1 MSVVVTGGSGVVGAA
16 LVRHLVSA
24 DEPVS
29 VLCRSERAAQ
39 VVRGLGAVP
48 VVGDILDS
56 ASLRQ
61 AFAGADLIYHVA
73 GRNTMCP
80 DDPGELE
87 RVNVLG
93 SQNVVR
99 AADIAGC
106 RRVVYTSSAATIGEP
121 AGTVGNETTRHRG
134 WYLSAYERSKHLAEQ
149 AVFGITTDVEVV
161 AVNPSSVQGPGR
173 ATGTGALI
181 LDLLAGRLPGLVDTR
196 LSIVDI
202 DDCAR
207 GHIAAAERGVPGERY
222 LLNSFTMTMREA
234 VVLLEEVVGRPVAV
248 RWVPGWAA
256 MGGAAVAETA
266 ARVMRKSPKV
276 CREMVRTLRHGHAYD
291 GTRAATEL
299 AVAYTPARST
309 LQRLVD
315 WFQAEG
321 LL

>member
-1 MSVVVTGGSGVVGAA
+1 MTVVVTGGSGVVGVA
-16 LVRHLVSA
+16 LVRHLVA
-24 DEPVS
+24 DGEAVS
-29 VLCRSERAAQ
+29 VLCRSERSAA
-39 VVRGLGAVP
+39 VIRALGAHP
-48 VVGDILDS
+48 VTGDILDTS
-56 ASLRQ
+56 SLRQ

-73 GRNTMCP
+73 GLNSMCP

-93 SQNVVR
+93 SQNVIR
-99 AADIAGC
+99 AAQVAGC

-121 AGTVGNETTRHRG
+121 AGTMGTETTRHRG

-149 AVFGITTDVEVV
+149 AVFAMNTNVEVV
-161 AVNPSSVQGPGR
+161 SVNPSSVQGPGR

-181 LDLLAGRLPGLVDTR
+181 LDLLAGRLRGLVDTR

-207 GHIAAAERGVPGERY
+207 GHVAAARHGSAGERY

-234 VVLLEEVVGRPVAV
+234 VEVLGRVADREVEV
-248 RWVPGWAA
+248 RWLPGWSAMAA
-256 MGGAAVAETA
+256 ATVVESA
-266 ARVMRKSPKV
+266 ARLRRKHPKV

-291 GTRAATEL
+291 GSRAERDLGLEYTAPEATL
-299 AVAYTPARST
+299 S
-309 LQRLVD
+309 RLVD
-315 WFQAEG
+315 WFRAEG

>member
-1 MSVVVTGGSGVVGAA
+1 MSIVVTGGSGVVGIA
-16 LVRHLVSA
+16 LVRRLVA
-24 DEPVS
+24 DGDAVS
-29 VLCRSERAAQ
+29 VLCRSEQAAD
-39 VVRGLGAVP
+39 VVRSLGAEP
-48 VVGDILDS
+48 VAGDILDLT
-56 ASLRQ
+56 SLRE
-61 AFAGADLIYHVA
+61 AFGGADLIFHVA
-73 GRNTMCP
+73 GLNTMCP
-80 DDPGELE
+80 DDPGALE
-87 RVNVLG
+87 RVNVVG

-99 AADIAGC
+99 AAEVAGC

-121 AGTVGNETTRHRG
+121 AGTVGTEETPHRG

-149 AVFGITTDVEVV
+149 AVFGMTTDVEVV

-207 GHIAAAERGVPGERY
+207 GHLAAAVRGVPGERY

-234 VVLLEEVVGRPVAV
+234 VEVLEGVVGRPVAV
-248 RWVPGWAA
+248 RWLPGWAA
-256 MGGAAVAETA
+256 MAGATVVESA
-266 ARVMRKSPKV
+266 ARLKRRPPKV

-291 GTRAATEL
+291 GSRAEHEL
-299 AVAYTPARST
+299 AVEYSTPQAT
-309 LQRLVD
+309 LSRLVD
-315 WFQAEG
+315 WFRAEG

>member
-1 MSVVVTGGSGVVGAA
+1 MSVVVTGGSGVVGVA
-16 LVRHLVSA
+16 LVRRLVS
-24 DEPVS
+24 DGEPVS
-29 VLCRSERAAQ
+29 VLCRSEGSAS
-39 VVRGLGAVP
+39 VVRSLGAEP
-48 VVGDILDS
+48 LAGDILDLS
-56 ASLRQ
+56 SLRV
-61 AFAGADLIYHVA
+61 AFSGADLIYHVA
-73 GRNTMCP
+73 GLNTMCP

-121 AGTVGNETTRHRG
+121 AGTVGTEETPHRG
-134 WYLSAYERSKHLAEQ
+134 WYLSAYERSKHLAER
-149 AVFGITTDVEVV
+149 AVFAMTTDVEVV
-161 AVNPSSVQGPGR
+161 SVNPSSVQGPGR

-181 LDLLAGRLPGLVDTR
+181 LDLLLGRLPGLVDTR

-207 GHIAAAERGVPGERY
+207 GHVAAAQHGVPGERY

-234 VVLLEEVVGRPVAV
+234 VEMLGGVVDRELEV
-248 RWVPGWAA
+248 RWLPGWAA
-256 MGGAAVAETA
+256 TTGAAAVEFAGRIT
-266 ARVMRKSPKV
+266 RNTPKV

-291 GTRAATEL
+291 GSRATRDLGIE
-299 AVAYTPARST
+299 YTAPEQT
-309 LQRLVD
+309 LSRLVD
-315 WFQAEG
+315 WFRAEG